1 MDNCWFCNII
11 NFHSVFFCGLN
22 VCVQVAVV
30 SVGFPATPVFL
41 GRARICISAA
51 HTKEDLNQALK
62 VLNFFLLKL
71 CLSFSL

>member
-1 MDNCWFCNII
+1 MNLEFSLNQL
-11 NFHSVFFCGLN
+11 FFIVVVLWAQCA
-22 VCVQVAVV
+22 QVAVV

-62 VLNFFLLKL
+62 VLIFFCLNFV
-71 CLSFSL
+71 